1 MRADEHD
8 LRCACAAR
16 NRDLEIRRFDPL
28 RQIGLAR
35 DGVSEPGEL
44 AGNESFRRAQR
55 RGPPDVPLADLAG
68 EPLDV
73 PSEPGFER
81 CGHA

>member
-1 MRADEHD
+1 
-8 LRCACAAR
+8 
-16 NRDLEIRRFDPL
+16 
-28 RQIGLAR
+28 
-35 DGVSEPGEL
+35 
-44 AGNESFRRAQR
+44 
-55 RGPPDVPLADLAG
+55 VPLADLAG